1 MKMLNQLTALLLGT
15 AMLGSP
21 LTGLPVTAAEVAV
34 NSVKNYTLD
43 ALMQMNE
50 AQINA
55 LTDLYLPGGVDYA
68 YAVQTT
74 QNFHELELELGKET
88 FFVKL
93 MDPAMANCLYLN
105 AAAPQDGSGAAENSR
120 VLSWAEA
127 ESLLGLPVSC
137 MKDVTEG
144 EAKGYLHVTVDLN
157 AYGAE
162 NACKTYI
169 MVQAKLRANE
179 NIADTYGMSIGG
191 GKRITETDMQPHD
204 AEIAVNTDREGFLAR
219 IAGWENASLS
229 DCIILDGY
237 RLTLLTPA
245 KPYYIMTGTY
255 LPYRVYLNGGTLNA
269 DEINATWKQRLQKGY
284 AETLLEKY
292 GGLDA
297 QTCTVEKSGDCWLV
311 TPALDNDLTDELYAV
326 LKAIPEVQ
334 RIEAGC
340 SYQTHGR
347 VNNTSEYNLMFT
359 VSGKEA
365 PKPEDFPALT
375 GVTITEHGPMSGTTK
390 PTYYLTLASD
400 SYADYFAAAK
410 YLQTLDFAERLTLGF
425 GTDGKHDD
433 SAEASCHSS
442 ETVTLF
448 DRSKE
453 RGSRTDFFARIAG
466 WQNAERSACI
476 LLGDDELLTPDKPY
490 QIHRLRFTPYCV
502 YLKDGAEPD
511 TDAILAKWKEMLLAA
526 GYTKDA
532 WLWDH
537 YTCEV
542 TAKNGG
548 YQIVVPQDAY
558 AGITLA
564 DCLMTFPAVQRIEA
578 QFGYF
583 TNDRPN
589 QPTGY
594 SFRFT
599 KDGTEM
605 PKAEDFPQLSGVQ
618 IMGDVPL
625 TQMQTECTWYLKL
638 ESGRYEDYFEAAK
651 YLQTLGFV
659 HDLYLCY
666 GSTELADD
674 SEDAHILDAEPTV
687 LFERTADAA
696 SPSELTRDAFFRCIA
711 SREQVLYDAC
721 IPLNE
726 NQLLTPNKPYTV
738 EHSLTGAYCFTLRKG
753 GTLNADAVLAKWKE
767 MLKADGYPAN
777 ALAEFTCEIT
787 ESGGVYTVRTTQDG
801 TGALT
806 LADCLKTF
814 PDVQRIGRYF
824 GYRSDDFAN
833 TAGDFRISFRSEQT
847 LTAADFPELDIAR
860 ITGVRGDMIEPDG
873 RQILTL
879 NSSAYADYFAA
890 VKYLQTLDFVHGLS
904 LNYTRTDAALADE
917 PQLSDTEMT
926 VLFDRGDL
934 NQDGAA
940 DVADAVLL
948 ARYLASDAEAAVT
961 DQGLANADTDGD
973 GRVRDDDLT
982 VLLKRIAKKY

>member
-21 LTGLPVTAAEVAV
+21 LTGLPVTAAEVAA
-34 NSVKNYTLD
+34 NSVRNYTLD

-50 AQINA
+50 AQIHA

-93 MDPAMANCLYLN
+93 RDPAMANCLYLN
-105 AAAPQDGSGAAENSR
+105 AAAPQDGSGTAENTR

-127 ESLLGLPVSC
+127 ESLLGLPANC
-137 MKDVTEG
+137 MKNVTEG
-144 EAKGYLHVTVDLN
+144 GAKGYLHVTVDLN

-169 MVQAKLRANE
+169 MVQAKLCANE

-204 AEIAVNTDREGFLAR
+204 AEIAVNTDREGFL
-219 IAGWENASLS
+219 S
-229 DCIILDGY
+229 
-237 RLTLLTPA
+237 
-245 KPYYIMTGTY
+245 
-255 LPYRVYLNGGTLNA
+255 
-269 DEINATWKQRLQKGY
+269 
-284 AETLLEKY
+284 
-292 GGLDA
+292 
-297 QTCTVEKSGDCWLV
+297 
-311 TPALDNDLTDELYAV
+311 
-326 LKAIPEVQ
+326 
-334 RIEAGC
+334 
-340 SYQTHGR
+340 
-347 VNNTSEYNLMFT
+347 
-359 VSGKEA
+359 
-365 PKPEDFPALT
+365 
-375 GVTITEHGPMSGTTK
+375 
-390 PTYYLTLASD
+390 
-400 SYADYFAAAK
+400 
-410 YLQTLDFAERLTLGF
+410 
-425 GTDGKHDD
+425 
-433 SAEASCHSS
+433 
-442 ETVTLF
+442 
-448 DRSKE
+448 
-453 RGSRTDFFARIAG
+453 RIAG

-476 LLGDDELLTPDKPY
+476 QLGDDELLTPDKPY
-490 QIHRLRFTPYCV
+490 QIHRTRFTPYCV

-542 TAKNGG
+542 TAQNGG
-548 YQIVVPQDAY
+548 YQISVPQDAY

-605 PKAEDFPQLSGVQ
+605 PKAEDFPGLTGVQ

-687 LFERTADAA
+687 LFERTANAA
-696 SPSELTRDAFFRCIA
+696 SPSELTRDAFFKCIA

-726 NQLLTPNKPYTV
+726 NQLLTPDKPYTV
-738 EHSLTGAYCFTLRKG
+738 EHRLTGAYCFTLRGG
-753 GTLNADAVLAKWKE
+753 GTLDADAFLAKWKE
-767 MLKADGYPAN
+767 MLKAAGYPAE
-777 ALAEFTCEIT
+777 ALANFTCEIT

-801 TGALT
+801 CDSLT

-879 NSSAYADYFAA
+879 NSSTYADCFAA
-890 VKYLQTLDFVHGLS
+890 VKYMQTLDFVHDLS
-904 LNYTRTDAALADE
+904 LSYTITAMAMIDE

-934 NQDGAA
+934 NQDGSA